1 MKPKTSIIPSGLIGI
16 FYLLILISCEEAA
29 LPINGDGTPL
39 SVDTV
44 SFPVIS
50 TVTYQ
55 TPPNMG
61 DSEYLYFGI
70 KDDYEFLYTLLTF
83 DSVAIGGGY
92 PFEYYNDSLIIA
104 DSMKLTLRFISD
116 SIDNN
121 SQFQLR
127 FFPQGG
133 DSVFNEYETNYKNF
147 DPVIAS

>member
-50 TVTYQ
+50 TITYQ

-61 DSEYLYFGI
+61 DSEYLYFGK
-70 KDDYEFLYTLLTF
+70 KDDYEFLYTLLIKK
-83 DSVAIGGGY
+83 SSIKL
-92 PFEYYNDSLIIA
+92 NII
-104 DSMKLTLRFISD
+104 
-116 SIDNN
+116 
-121 SQFQLR
+121 
-127 FFPQGG
+127 FFKIL
-133 DSVFNEYETNYKNF
+133 YKC
-147 DPVIAS
+147 